1 MHNLDDFHLED
12 FRQEFISTGSLP
24 PVDRLRERVQAT
36 YDAIR
41 SNRDG
46 ACSQVYPALAV
57 VDPDLFGISL
67 VDTDGVETSVGD
79 SDTLF
84 PIMSVVKP
92 FVFAL
97 MADLYGPTEMRD
109 RIGVNATGYPFNSVT
124 AIERSPDGRTNPM
137 VNSGAIATTSMA
149 PGANREE
156 RWQYLQH
163 GLSRLAGRDL
173 EIMDDIFTSASTTNF
188 RNRSIVDALEERGRV
203 YCDASEALDIYTR
216 ACSLG
221 VTARDLA
228 VMGATLSDGGVNP
241 VTHGKIVQP
250 ETCHFSL
257 VVMVTA
263 GMYETS
269 GDWLYLTG
277 LPGKSGI
284 SGGIVSIAPGKGGMG
299 TYAPLLDEY
308 GNSVKGQIAAAHLSR
323 ELGITLFASSPSE

>member
-1 MHNLDDFHLED
+1 MHNLDDLYLDEL
-12 FRQEFISTGSLP
+12 RQEFVSTGSLP
-24 PVDRLRERVQAT
+24 PVDQRRNGVQAA
-36 YDAIR
+36 YELF
-41 SNRDG
+41 RDNTEG
-46 ACSQVYPALAV
+46 ACSTVYPALEEA
-57 VDPDLFGISL
+57 DPDLFGISI
-67 VDTDGVETSVGD
+67 VSTKGIETSVGD
-79 SDTLF
+79 YDNHF

-97 MADLYGPTEMRD
+97 VADHFGPTEMHD

-149 PGANREE
+149 LGETKE
-156 RWQYLQH
+156 DKWQFLVD
-163 GLSRLAGRDL
+163 GLSRLAGRPL
-173 EIMDDIFTSASTTNF
+173 TVMDDVYASASTTNY

-203 YCDASEALDIYTR
+203 YCDAADALDLYTR
-216 ACSLG
+216 ACSLA

-228 VMGATLSDGGVNP
+228 IMGATLADGGVNP
-241 VTHGKIVQP
+241 VTHEKVVEA

-284 SGGIVSIAPGKGGMG
+284 GGGIVSIAPGKGGMG
-299 TYAPLLDEY
+299 TYAPRLDSY
-308 GNSVKGQIAAAHLSR
+308 GNSVKGQLVAAYLAR
-323 ELGITLFASSPSE
+323 ELGINLFASVSAE